1 MKRLLQ
7 ISLDTL
13 LVSILPIIMWIILGF
28 TITKEISNVFS
39 LTYPLQFFYMIF
51 VSLFAIGPN
60 ITSKK
65 SNNQDVVYSN
75 MIFGL
80 LIVGLL
86 TLLLVINVNTYIQ
99 IMNMN
104 VNTYHHFCIY
114 SIIWMYFSFIM
125 QMIIQKLYYENK
137 NNESNKINIIFNLT
151 NFVLIILLTC
161 ILKDYEAI
169 IVTLII
175 DFLVVLMV
183 FIKYYKKTKFCLQIR
198 DSIKYTSFNI
208 LRNLGMFLIYGV
220 GFGNSFSFGEKY
232 ATAIN
237 FESLTTDTQW
247 DMLDSVDT
255 ASKIDLAEDRFN
267 YKESLKNAYKLLSIL
282 FLTILIMNLTL
293 YWYFKP
299 DLFILLIILAVQ
311 IIDMLIDPLKT
322 LRLSYIQIKDNNKKH
337 NIFYLLSRLI
347 RLLCSFIPSAFC
359 TYIGQFISAIY
370 LYGYSLI
377 ACRNV
382 KIFKLKNSNSN

>member
-13 LVSILPIIMWIILGF
+13 LISILPIIMWIILGF

-39 LTYPLQFFYMIF
+39 LTYPLQFFYTIF

-65 SNNQDVVYSN
+65 TNNQDVVYSN
-75 MIFGL
+75 MVFGL
-80 LIVGLL
+80 LVVGLL
-86 TLLLVINVNTYIQ
+86 TLILAINSNIYIQ
-99 IMNMN
+99 IMNMD
-104 VNTYHHFCIY
+104 VNTYHNFCIY
-114 SIIWMYFSFIM
+114 SIIWMYLSFIM
-125 QMIIQKLYYENK
+125 QMIMQKLYYDNK

-151 NFVLIILLTC
+151 NFFSIIIFTS
-161 ILKDYEAI
+161 ILKDVIGI
-169 IVTLII
+169 IITLLI
-175 DFLVVLMV
+175 DFLIVCIV
-183 FIKYYKKTKFCLQIR
+183 FIKYYKKTKFCLQIKQN
-198 DSIKYTSFNI
+198 IKYTSFNI
-208 LRNLGMFLIYGV
+208 LRNLGMFLIYGI

-247 DMLDSVDT
+247 DMLYSVDT
-255 ASKIDLAEDRFN
+255 ASKIDLAENKFN

-282 FLTILIMNLTL
+282 IFTILIMNLTL

-299 DLFILLIILAVQ
+299 DLTFLLIILAVQ
-311 IIDMLIDPLKT
+311 LIDMLIDPLKT
-322 LRLSYIQIKDNNKKH
+322 LKMSYIQINDNNKKH
-337 NIFYLLSRLI
+337 NVFYLLSRII
-347 RLLCSFIPSAFC
+347 RLMCSFIPSALC
-359 TYIGQFISAIY
+359 TYIGQIVSAIY
-370 LYGYSLI
+370 LYIYSLI

-382 KIFKLKNSNSN
+382 KLFKLRNNNK